1 MKREQF
7 YCWDFVLKHILTM
20 VENGSTRFLTRFVSD
35 KKSCVNGFHT
45 GWASETSHQP
55 VINAI
60 SVISMHTGKVAN
72 TIPNDEF
79 NHANDTPILGEK
91 KKVKK
96 KPRISITN
104 PKVKSYSRFFLH
116 PSYEPVGKCWISPIR

>member
-1 MKREQF
+1 
-7 YCWDFVLKHILTM
+7 M

-96 KPRISITN
+96 NPQDFNNQSQGKILLSILFTSI
-104 PKVKSYSRFFLH
+104 VRAS
-116 PSYEPVGKCWISPIR
+116 G